1 MNATPFTST
10 AVSPDALTAVASPL
24 KKTLT
29 TPADTRSIFQR
40 GSVYL
45 IAAGHFVNDAYTGCL
60 APLLPLLMTRLE
72 FPVSRAGVLAS
83 VLSASTSLSQPI
95 FGALS
100 DRFGKRHFVFLGPL
114 LTGIFICSL
123 GYSNSYL
130 MLIPLLMLSGLGS
143 SVFHPTAAAM
153 VSRISGPRKEWGM
166 SLFITLGN
174 FGHAISPLLVVPVVI
189 SFGFEAMPLLILP
202 AIGIAVLLFRRLP
215 QNYSLPAVPKDFLH
229 HHQRKNRRWPV
240 FLHIV
245 ISMLRSLMISGFS
258 TFIPLYMHS
267 RGHSLFA
274 AGATTTVFQAVG
286 AIGALWSG
294 HIASRVDRR
303 RTIMTT
309 LFVAAPALV
318 GFLYLPSW
326 LALLSLAA
334 SGILLYFSFPLN
346 IVMAQ
351 ELYPH
356 RAGMVSALMIGVS
369 WGLAGLMMTPVG
381 FVAESAGLESAL
393 LALAVAGL
401 IAGCIAWFL
410 PKERLENT
418 PSFQTN

>member
-10 AVSPDALTAVASPL
+10 AVPPD
-24 KKTLT
+24 TLT
-29 TPADTRSIFQR
+29 EIASGRLAPSSKRTATSFADKPGIFQR

-60 APLLPLLMTRLE
+60 APLLPLLMARLQ

-95 FGALS
+95 FGMLS
-100 DRFGKRHFVFLGPL
+100 DRFGKRYFVFLGPL
-114 LTGIFICSL
+114 ITGIFICSL

-153 VSRISGPRKEWGM
+153 VSRVSGPRKEWGM
-166 SLFITLGN
+166 SLFITSGN
-174 FGHAISPLLVVPVVI
+174 FGHAIAPLLVVPVVT

-202 AIGIAVLLFRRLP
+202 AIGVAVLLFRQLP
-215 QNYSLPAVPKDFLH
+215 QNNSLPALPKDFLH
-229 HHQRKNRRWPV
+229 HQQSKNRRWPV
-240 FLHIV
+240 FLHVV

-294 HIASRVDRR
+294 HIAARVDRR

-309 LFVAAPALV
+309 LLVAAPALV
-318 GFLYLPSW
+318 GFLYLPNW

-351 ELYPH
+351 ELYPD

-369 WGLAGLMMTPVG
+369 WGTAGLMMTPLG
-381 FVAESAGLESAL
+381 FIAESAGLESAL
-393 LALAVAGL
+393 LALAAAGV
-401 IAGCIAWFL
+401 IAGCISWFL
-410 PKERLENT
+410 PKK
-418 PSFQTN
+418 S